1 MDVVEWPVRAAQ
13 HPPPR
18 SERAAATAR
27 VVGVLGARGGVGAS
41 VLAAGVAQRLSRST
55 ATALV
60 SLDRASVGLDLL
72 LGTERVPGGRWPDLA
87 GARGEVPG
95 AEVVDLLPRWGSC
108 AVLGAAASVPGA
120 GQPDED
126 VVRDVLRGLGSVLG
140 AMVLDLGRGDV
151 LAGRAVPCD
160 VVVVVVPRDL
170 AAVAGALALLE
181 RLPDVP
187 VVLVVRGPAPGG
199 MGVAEVG
206 RALGLPVAATWP
218 EDRRVAA
225 SIEHGGLR
233 LAGRAARAVSAVVR
247 ALERPPGRL
256 LGPAAS

>member
-13 HPPPR
+13 TAPPR
-18 SERAAATAR
+18 ADRAPGAAR

-41 VLAAGVAQRLSRST
+41 VLAAGIAQRLSRST

-72 LGTERVPGGRWPDLA
+72 LGIERLPGGRWHDLA

-95 AEVVDLLPRWGSC
+95 ADVVELLPRWGAC
-108 AVLGAAASVPGA
+108 AVLGAGASGT
-120 GQPDED
+120 GLPDED
-126 VVRDVLRGLGSVLG
+126 VVRDVLRGLGNVLG
-140 AMVLDLGRGDV
+140 AVVLDLDRGEV

-170 AAVAGALALLE
+170 AAVAGALVLLE
-181 RLPDVP
+181 RLAGVP

-206 RALGLPVAATWP
+206 RALGVAVAASWR
-218 EDRRVAA
+218 DDAHVSS

-233 LAGRAARAVSAVVR
+233 VARRSARMVSSVVR
-247 ALERPPGRL
+247 ALDRAPQRP
-256 LGPAAS
+256 LGPATS